1 MVLSR
6 ILSTSFDTGA
16 KGRVLSEMLWDFW
29 EWQNCV
35 VKLMVCHIVHGIS
48 EFRDA
53 NGRARHLMEFAE
65 LLLSVS
71 GYSAVKLALNP

>member
-1 MVLSR
+1 MTKLCSK
-6 ILSTSFDTGA
+6 T
-16 KGRVLSEMLWDFW
+16 
-29 EWQNCV
+29 
-35 VKLMVCHIVHGIS
+35 LMVCQIVHGIS